1 MATTDG
7 VQIGWSNKSRYGLR
21 VVAGDWVSLNT
32 RSRKREKKAVGKIQ
46 MRFELSDVIENPWAV
61 REH

>member
-21 VVAGDWVSLNT
+21 AVAGDWVSLNT
-32 RSRKREKKAVGKIQ
+32 RSRKREKKTVEKIQ